1 MNVDTL
7 LSFMED
13 KLSTEYSVMD
23 SLKKVKKT
31 LHKMD
36 GEAAQ
41 EEVGRCGGEGGLI
54 CYYFVCFFRN
64 ACQDSYRWFLCRIV
78 RE

>member
-13 KLSTEYSVMD
+13 KLSTEYSVLD

-31 LHKMD
+31 LHKID
-36 GEAAQ
+36 GEAVQ
-41 EEVGRCGGEGGLI
+41 EEVGDVEEKE
-54 CYYFVCFFRN
+54 
-64 ACQDSYRWFLCRIV
+64 A
-78 RE
+78 

>member
-23 SLKKVKKT
+23 SLKT

-41 EEVGRCGGEGGLI
+41 EEVGDAEGKE
-54 CYYFVCFFRN
+54 
-64 ACQDSYRWFLCRIV
+64 A
-78 RE
+78 

>member
-1 MNVDTL
+1 
-7 LSFMED
+7 
-13 KLSTEYSVMD
+13 MD

-41 EEVGRCGGEGGLI
+41 EEVGDAEGKE
-54 CYYFVCFFRN
+54 
-64 ACQDSYRWFLCRIV
+64 A
-78 RE
+78 